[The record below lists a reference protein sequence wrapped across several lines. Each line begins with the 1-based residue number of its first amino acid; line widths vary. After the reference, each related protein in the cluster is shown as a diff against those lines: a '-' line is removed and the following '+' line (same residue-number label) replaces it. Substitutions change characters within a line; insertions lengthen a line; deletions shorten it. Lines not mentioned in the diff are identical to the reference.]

1 MDGDR
6 YVTWDAAYV
15 LGSLSSTERR
25 EYEAH
30 LETCKRCRSAVAE
43 ISGIP
48 ALLAMLDLEDV
59 RALDD
64 ETPETPPLRP
74 EVLDSV
80 LDKVRWR
87 RRRSRWLTSAAVGVA
102 AALLAVGVV
111 VAIRPEIV
119 GLESYTPQETAQ
131 AMEMTKV
138 STTPINASISMTGFG
153 WGTRIDM
160 ACTYGDWGQRDA
172 PPQNLGM
179 VVVGRDGSH
188 TQVATWLG
196 LSGATAL
203 PSATTPIQKDEIAAV
218 QLVSPDS
225 GKVLLE
231 KQL

>member
-6 YVTWDAAYV
+6 YVTWDAASV
-15 LGSLSSTERR
+15 LGSLTSSERR

-30 LETCKRCRSAVAE
+30 LETCERCRSAVAE

-64 ETPETPPLRP
+64 EAPETPPLRP

-111 VAIRPEIV
+111 IAIRPEIV
-119 GLESYTPQETAQ
+119 GLENYT
-131 AMEMTKV
+131 
-138 STTPINASISMTGFG
+138 
-153 WGTRIDM
+153 
-160 ACTYGDWGQRDA
+160 

-188 TQVATWLG
+188 TEVATWLG

-203 PSATTPIQKDEIAAV
+203 PSATTPMQKDEIAAV
-218 QLVSPDS
+218 QLISSDD

-231 KQL
+231 KHL